1 MTCARAGDY
10 ELVGEGGKKNGE
22 KRLRAQLCKSVE
34 WNSGEE
40 RSRLAALC
48 VTRAQSASP
57 GSATAV
63 SMTRLAASLRAKRS
77 AALAKGHLMFCA
89 RAWGYQS
96 EVWYRHGRATRAREA
111 AAEAA
116 AARATPVTAAAAAA
130 PVAQEATSSEHD
142 DNDGGGDD
150 DAAVAPF
157 APPSAAELRL
167 SGGGFPWDV
176 GFNVRTL
183 TAADAAAEVE
193 RQLRPLALA
202 ATALLAGPD
211 ARAATVELGA
221 CFIGAHDLVEVR
233 KAATHTGYFARSA
246 VELRDTLALEYA
258 AAAEAAELAASS
270 SSSSVPVPAWRH
282 LAGRDTALEA
292 RLRTVGARLRR
303 AALNNCPAGFFSAPH
318 VLDALRSGA
327 PEHSTLWP
335 TCELD
340 GDADAPGGGVAAES
354 SGGDHLA
361 VIATH
366 DPLRAAQAR
375 WLNEVF
381 RGLCAA
387 VELLTRLQLLV
398 ADAKFAP
405 HVVYC
410 DVALH
415 VADTLALFTQSTSDA
430 FTARAGWMVEEMA
443 RQQERQR
450 AGEAAPC
457 ANQAAHAHAQPR
469 LLFSF
474 LSACGGCEC

>member
-1 MTCARAGDY
+1 
-10 ELVGEGGKKNGE
+10 VGESGKKNGE
-22 KRLRAQLCKSVE
+22 KRLRALLCKSRE

-40 RSRLAALC
+40 RTRLAALC
-48 VTRAQSASP
+48 TARAQSASP

-89 RAWGYQS
+89 RAWGYGC

-111 AAEAA
+111 AAQAA
-116 AARATPVTAAAAAA
+116 AARAPAAAAA
-130 PVAQEATSSEHD
+130 PAAQEATSSEHD
-142 DNDGGGDD
+142 DNDNGGGGSGDD
-150 DAAVAPF
+150 DSQVAPA

-202 ATALLAGPD
+202 ATALMVGPD
-211 ARAATVELGA
+211 ARAATAQLGA
-221 CFIGAHDLVEVR
+221 CYIGAHDLAEVR
-233 KAATHTGYFARSA
+233 KAAAHTAGFARSA
-246 VELRDTLALEYA
+246 AALRDTLAVEFA
-258 AAAEAAELAASS
+258 AAAEAAELSS
-270 SSSSVPVPAWRH
+270 GAPVPAWRH

-292 RLRTVGARLRR
+292 RLRTVGGRLRR
-303 AALNNCPAGFFSAPH
+303 AARNNCPSGFFVAPRL
-318 VLDALRSGA
+318 LDALRQGA
-327 PEHSTLWP
+327 LERLPLFPSP
-335 TCELD
+335 ELD
-340 GDADAPGGGVAAES
+340 GEGGACGGAAGAEGDAEAADCA

-361 VIATH
+361 AVTH
-366 DPLRAAQAR
+366 DPLSAAQAR
-375 WLNEVF
+375 WLNEMF

-387 VELLTRLQLLV
+387 VELTTRLQLLV

-415 VADTLALFTQSTSDA
+415 VAETLSLFTRATSEA
-430 FTARAGWMVEEMA
+430 FTARAAWMEEEMT
-443 RQQERQR
+443 RMEEQQR
-450 AGEAAPC
+450 AGQAQPC
-457 ANQAAHAHAQPR
+457 TNSALHLHQTPPR
-469 LLFSF
+469 LLFAFMGS
-474 LSACGGCEC
+474 CGDAEC